1 MDART
6 VLRRAWNDSV
16 WSKVIAAAITAV
28 LAAGLGTLASSWDAL
43 PRHQL
48 LQFVATPVT
57 LPAWSLAAFG
67 LLVAVLAGSSCRG
80 WRRRRRRDHAG
91 CDVRSADDIQPNAVP
106 IVEARLFA
114 CPLESPTPTPSPV
127 P

>member
-16 WSKVIAAAITAV
+16 WSKVIAAAITAS
-28 LAAGLGTLASSWDAL
+28 LAGTASLLATSWESLEAS
-43 PRHQL
+43 RHQL
-48 LQFVATPVT
+48 LRLVEAPVT
-57 LPAWSLAAFG
+57 LPAWSLAALALAMSG
-67 LLVAVLAGSSCRG
+67 LVLLSCRK
-80 WRRRRRRDHAG
+80 RRNTNA
-91 CDVRSADDIQPNAVP
+91 ADDIQPNAVP

-114 CPLESPTPTPSPV
+114 CPLEPPTPTPSPA

>member
-28 LAAGLGTLASSWDAL
+28 LAAGLSTLASSWDAL
-43 PRHQL
+43 EAPRHQL
-48 LQFVATPVT
+48 LHFVATPVT
-57 LPAWSLAAFG
+57 LPAWSLAA
-67 LLVAVLAGSSCRG
+67 LALVMAVLVGLSCRKRHNTTG
-80 WRRRRRRDHAG
+80 
-91 CDVRSADDIQPNAVP
+91 ADDIQPNAVP

-114 CPLESPTPTPSPV
+114 CPLESPTPTPSRV